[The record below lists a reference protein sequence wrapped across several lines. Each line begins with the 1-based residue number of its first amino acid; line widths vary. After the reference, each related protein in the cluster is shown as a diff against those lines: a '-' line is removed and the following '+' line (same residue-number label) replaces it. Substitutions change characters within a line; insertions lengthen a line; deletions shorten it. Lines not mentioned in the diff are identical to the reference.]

1 MTLFSDNPG
10 LERMMTQKPTGG
22 RVRRG
27 NPSAAQESPSPHS
40 REGRG
45 RRSVG
50 SCYRDRMH
58 GRRKKH

>member
-27 NPSAAQESPSPHS
+27 ILGGAVWESAI
-40 REGRG
+40 GN
-45 RRSVG
+45 
-50 SCYRDRMH
+50 
-58 GRRKKH
+58 